1 MSPYKKNSNL
11 PLLLIY
17 DIKNVLFYMFWG
29 MFFGGCSVGSDK
41 NNSALDSSFFR
52 ESNAVIFL
60 RDSCGE
66 TNLTLKN
73 IDSAV
78 YMEAASLSKPLF
90 AKNIW
95 DLKATIGIQK
105 QIEIGRYLSHSA
117 GIENANYKKCNFK
130 YSDTSYLLANTL
142 VKKEFGFNFAQSNS
156 KYSFRYSPEN
166 RYTSGFIRRDSL
178 FRKITQFDTALP
190 NGTLYLNAVDAQ
202 KYLKDIG
209 TWSLELYKKSPKIK
223 LCNFKQLYWLEGMG
237 LDYSI
242 GRPILVHWGSNWYYN
257 HLILID
263 IERKT
268 STLILTNSIIGA
280 HEIAEYFT
288 KMLNHRLE
296 FFDYI
301 GWW

>member
-1 MSPYKKNSNL
+1 MSPFKKNSNL
-11 PLLLIY
+11 SLIRFY
-17 DIKNVLFYMFWG
+17 CIQNVLFFLFWG
-29 MFFGGCSVGSDK
+29 IFFGGCSVGSDK
-41 NNSALDSSFFR
+41 NVSSSIGSFFS

-60 RDSCGE
+60 KDSCGE

-73 IDSAV
+73 IDSTV
-78 YMEAASLSKPLF
+78 YLEAASLSKPLF

-95 DLKATIGIQK
+95 DLKAKLGTQK
-105 QIEIGRYLSHSA
+105 QIDIGRYLSHSA
-117 GIENANYKKCNFK
+117 GIENPNFNKCNFK
-130 YSDTSYLLANTL
+130 YSDTSYLLANSQL
-142 VKKEFGFNFAQSNS
+142 QKEIGFNFEQQNS
-156 KYSFRYSPEN
+156 QYSFRYSPKN
-166 RYTSGFIRRDSL
+166 QYSAGYIHGDSL

-190 NGTLYLNAVDAQ
+190 NGTLYLNAVDA
-202 KYLKDIG
+202 KNYIRDIG

-237 LDYSI
+237 LDYSA
-242 GRPILVHWGSNWYYN
+242 GRPIIIHWGCNWCYN

-263 IERKT
+263 VEKKT

-288 KMLNHRLE
+288 KTLNHRLE

>member
-1 MSPYKKNSNL
+1 M
-11 PLLLIY
+11 
-17 DIKNVLFYMFWG
+17 LFFLFWG
-29 MFFGGCSVGSDK
+29 IFFGGCSIGSDT
-41 NNSALDSSFFR
+41 NNSTLDSSFFR

-66 TNLTLKN
+66 TYLNLKN

-117 GIENANYKKCNFK
+117 GIENPNFNSCKFK
-130 YSDTSYLLANTL
+130 YSDTSYLLANSQL
-142 VKKEFGFNFAQSNS
+142 KKEIGFNFEQSNS
-156 KYSFRYSPEN
+156 KYSFRYSPKN
-166 RYTSGFIRRDSL
+166 QYVAGYIRGDSL
-178 FRKITQFDTALP
+178 FRKITPFDTALP
-190 NGTLYLNAVDAQ
+190 NGTLYLNSVDAR

-223 LCNFKQLYWLEGMG
+223 ICNFKQLYWLDGMG
-237 LDYSI
+237 IDYSI
-242 GRPILVHWGSNWYYN
+242 GRPIILHWGCNWCYN

-263 IERKT
+263 VERKT

-288 KMLNHRLE
+288 KTLNHRLE